1 MNDEQRHD
9 IALFRYGLI
18 APVLH
23 GTHAG
28 CAADYFRLATA
39 EPLTVPHVGA
49 VHFKPDTLKGW
60 LADFRAR
67 GLDGLMP
74 KPRAD
79 LGTSRVVT
87 PEQEARLRA
96 LLAAHP
102 RMSATL
108 AWQRLVDEG
117 VITGSSPSDTSIR
130 RFIRAHGLRVTP
142 PTAPTER
149 HAWSK
154 GEPNELWT
162 LDFMRRSPARRRH
175 DRAHACSPP
184 STTPPASSC
193 SVASCPSESYADL
206 APALVDAFLRH
217 GVPQAIYCDNGAA
230 FSTRDL
236 ALACARLDV
245 ALIHSAPY
253 VPQSRGKVERFF
265 GTVRSRFLAAFD
277 PAALASISS
286 LDAAFT
292 AWLDADYHRR
302 VHSALDVPP
311 LARFLD
317 SSRPKRWISRQELD
331 LHFYRTLRRLVRA
344 DCTVSVDGVRYE
356 VTPEWIGH
364 TVELRAPL
372 DSPSSCRS
380 SSTACRPSCS
390 PRSTRSTTTAV
401 PACFV
406 RQVQPGGS

>member
-130 RFIRAHGLRVTP
+130 RFIRAHALRVTP

-162 LDFMRRSPARRRH
+162 LDFMVGPRLPGATMAPRLLAAIDDASRFIVLGRFF
-175 DRAHACSPP
+175 P
-184 STTPPASSC
+184 SK
-193 SVASCPSESYADL
+193 SYADL

-217 GVPQAIYCDNGAA
+217 GAPQAIYCDNGAA

-253 VPQSRGKVERFF
+253 VPQSRGKVEHFF
-265 GTVRSRFLAAFD
+265 GTVRSRFLAALD
-277 PAALASISS
+277 PTALASISS

-292 AWLDADYHRR
+292 AWLDVDYHRR
-302 VHSALDVPP
+302 VHSALEVPP

-331 LHFYRTLRRLVRA
+331 LHFYRTIRRLVRA

-364 TVELRAPL
+364 SVELRAPL
-372 DSPSSCRS
+372 DSPSSWS
-380 SSTACRPSCS
+380 LFVDGMPALVLS
-390 PRSTRSTTTAV
+390 PLDPVDNERRARLASFAR
-401 PACFV
+401 FN
-406 RQVQPGGS
+406 RGGS

>member
-1 MNDEQRHD
+1 MNDEQRQD

-28 CAADYFRLATA
+28 RAADYFRLATA
-39 EPLTVPHVGA
+39 EKLDVPHVGP
-49 VHFKPDTLKGW
+49 VRLKPDTLKGW

-79 LGTSRVVT
+79 LGTSRVIT
-87 PEQEARLRA
+87 PEQEARLRT
-96 LLAAHP
+96 LLVAHP
-102 RMSATL
+102 QLSATL
-108 AWQRLVDEG
+108 VWQRLVDEG
-117 VITGSSPSDTSIR
+117 VITDSSPSDTSIR
-130 RFIRAHGLRVTP
+130 RFIRAHALRVTP
-142 PTAPTER
+142 AAPSEY

-154 GEPNELWT
+154 AEPNELWT
-162 LDFMRRSPARRRH
+162 LDFMVGPRLPGATMAPRLLAAV
-175 DRAHACSPP
+175 DD
-184 STTPPASSC
+184 ASRF
-193 SVASCPSESYADL
+193 VVLGRFLPSESYADL
-206 APALVDAFLRH
+206 APALVEAFLRH

-265 GTVRSRFLAAFD
+265 GTVRSRFLAALD

-302 VHSALDVPP
+302 LHSGLDTTP

-331 LHFYRTLRRLVRA
+331 VHFYRTIRRQVRA

-356 VTPEWIGH
+356 VSPEWIGH
-364 TVELRAPL
+364 KVELRAPL
-372 DSPSSCRS
+372 DAPSSWSLFVDGSPALVLRPLDPVDNERRS
-380 SSTACRPSCS
+380 RLASFARFN
-390 PRSTRSTTTAV
+390 R
-401 PACFV
+401 
-406 RQVQPGGS
+406 GGS

>member
-1 MNDEQRHD
+1 MNDEQRQD

-28 CAADYFRLATA
+28 RAADYFRLATA
-39 EPLTVPHVGA
+39 EKLDVPHVGP
-49 VHFKPDTLKGW
+49 VRLKPDTLKGW

-79 LGTSRVVT
+79 LGTSRVIT
-87 PEQEARLRA
+87 PEQEARLRT
-96 LLAAHP
+96 LLVAHP
-102 RMSATL
+102 QMSAAL
-108 AWQRLVDEG
+108 VWQRLVDEG
-117 VITGSSPSDTSIR
+117 VITDSSPSDTSIR
-130 RFIRAHGLRVTP
+130 RFIRAHALRVTP
-142 PTAPTER
+142 ASPSEY

-154 GEPNELWT
+154 AEPNELWT
-162 LDFMRRSPARRRH
+162 LDFMVGPRLPGATMAPRLLAAV
-175 DRAHACSPP
+175 DD
-184 STTPPASSC
+184 ASRF
-193 SVASCPSESYADL
+193 VVLGRFLPSESYADL
-206 APALVDAFLRH
+206 APALVEAFLRH

-253 VPQSRGKVERFF
+253 VPQSRGKIERFF
-265 GTVRSRFLAAFD
+265 GTVRSRFLAALD
-277 PAALASISS
+277 PAALASIFA

-292 AWLDADYHRR
+292 AWLDVDYHRR
-302 VHSALDVPP
+302 LHSGLDTTP

-331 LHFYRTLRRLVRA
+331 VHFYRTIRRQVRA

-356 VTPEWIGH
+356 VSPEWIGH
-364 TVELRAPL
+364 KVELRAPL
-372 DSPSSCRS
+372 DAPSSWSLFVDGSPALVLRPLDPVDNEHRS
-380 SSTACRPSCS
+380 RLASFARFSRGDS
-390 PRSTRSTTTAV
+390 
-401 PACFV
+401 
-406 RQVQPGGS
+406 